1 MGGLILLLRPICFG
15 LNNRSR
21 DIVGNVGM
29 VKNPSCAKCG
39 ACSVVCPVFRDSGR
53 ESHTARGKLHLLD
66 VLGLERASAEFID
79 IFSACL
85 LCGACTAICPR
96 SIDIV
101 DRLVTARN
109 SFSSLSGPHGYEK
122 YLARKLLEY
131 PGSLAGLRAL
141 AQYLPAD
148 SGLRLRLGIVE
159 KNSVLPFLKERQH
172 PSLPKEFTKTVSWFP
187 GCSARYLY
195 PDIMTTC
202 RSLFAVDG
210 MQLNIPE
217 SLSCCGLADWAAG
230 DLRGAQKKA
239 RRNIEIFEK
248 LEGDILVSC
257 ASCYSHLKQYPVLF
271 ETDKSWQQRA
281 QLVASRC
288 VELSHGL
295 AKRSRTQPG
304 VQEKTDPK
312 YRVFYHEPCHFRH
325 DAEFEDKTIQQLQ
338 AIREIELVTLEN
350 GSRCCGQGG
359 LFHLAHPEISTH
371 IRDQLVKDVLRLQPD
386 VVTTS
391 CSGCLMQ
398 WQQGINA
405 SGGRVKVL
413 HVAQLLDLF

>member
-1 MGGLILLLRPICFG
+1 MKE
-15 LNNRSR
+15 
-21 DIVGNVGM
+21 V
-29 VKNPSCAKCG
+29 SCAKCG

-66 VLGLERASAEFID
+66 VLGLEKASAEFVD

-85 LCGACTAICPR
+85 LCGACNAICPR
-96 SIDIV
+96 SIDVV

-131 PGSLAGLRAL
+131 PGSLAGLRVL
-141 AQYLPAD
+141 AQYLPVD
-148 SGLRLRLGIVE
+148 SGLRLRLGISE
-159 KNSVLPFLKERQH
+159 GDTALPSPKKESQS
-172 PSLPKEFTKTVSWFP
+172 SLSQKYSETVSWFP
-187 GCSARYLY
+187 GCSAKYLY

-202 RSLFAVDG
+202 RSLFAKNAI
-210 MQLNIPE
+210 QLNIPE

-230 DLRGAQKKA
+230 DRRSAQKKA

-257 ASCYSHLKQYPVLF
+257 ASCYSHLTQYPSVF
-271 ETDKSWQQRA
+271 ETDRSWQQRA
-281 QLVASRC
+281 ERVASRC

-295 AKRSRTQPG
+295 VKYGHTQAESRPRS
-304 VQEKTDPK
+304 VLKI
-312 YRVFYHEPCHFRH
+312 RVFYHEPCHLRN
-325 DAEFEDKTIQQLQ
+325 DAVFEDKTIQQLQ
-338 AIREIELVTLEN
+338 ATGQVELVTLEN

-359 LFHLAHPEISTH
+359 LFHLAHPEISIH
-371 IRDQLVKDVLRLQPD
+371 IRDQLVSDVLQLQPD

-391 CSGCLMQ
+391 CSGCLLQ
-398 WQQGINA
+398 WQQGIKE

-413 HVAQLLDLF
+413 HVAQLLNLLS